1 MVKKKAA
8 PKQEEVNV
16 VQEPQAIE
24 PVVQEVKQE
33 RIPNITHYAF
43 SMVDNENGTYSAVKI
58 GFNLKEKYV
67 SPKIEVVETNT
78 DKYIV
83 QERVGIAVLDMEHG
97 ML

>member
-1 MVKKKAA
+1 
-8 PKQEEVNV
+8 
-16 VQEPQAIE
+16 
-24 PVVQEVKQE
+24 
-33 RIPNITHYAF
+33 
-43 SMVDNENGTYSAVKI
+43 MVDNENGTYSAVKI